1 MLSGLS
7 DSCAINVNWRIG
19 FMTEA
24 NEVWGIRQNSIKI
37 RRPSSM
43 NYNLILKTVLGGPE
57 PCSLELVCSLSGG
70 SLL

>member
-1 MLSGLS
+1 
-7 DSCAINVNWRIG
+7 
-19 FMTEA
+19 MTEA